1 VYNPDN
7 SQARIEIETLS
18 ESRESRETPEPDAE
32 PAPIATGVRPWD
44 AAANQLLREAALL
57 CIAHGVDPDTF
68 MSGAWSA
75 YVASRPGMRDQLE
88 EQQLREHMDELR
100 KQGRLPTA

>member
-7 SQARIEIETLS
+7 SQARIELDTTETRDTADAGG
-18 ESRESRETPEPDAE
+18 EATSREIGGRT
-32 PAPIATGVRPWD
+32 WD

-57 CIAHGVDPDTF
+57 CVAHGVDPDTF

-75 YVASRPGMRDQLE
+75 YVASAPGMRDQLE
-88 EQQLREHMDELR
+88 EAQLREHMDELR
-100 KQGRLPTA
+100 RQGRLPTA

>member
-7 SQARIEIETLS
+7 SQAAIETETL
-18 ESRESRETPEPDAE
+18 ETPEPSAE
-32 PAPIATGVRPWD
+32 PAPREPGGRPWD

-88 EQQLREHMDELR
+88 EQQLREHIDELR
-100 KQGRLPTA
+100 KLGRLPSA